1 LTTALGPVNTR
12 LDVMQADIASL
23 RTDVTGLKTD
33 VATLKTD
40 VAILKTDVAT
50 LKTDVATLKTDVATL
65 KTDVT
70 TLKTD
75 VTTLKTDVATM
86 RANITS
92 LEHSVDTR
100 FGVMQIEM
108 ENMKQ
113 TIEAVKT
120 SQIRVEL
127 EQYPRIAASLDFS
140 QVNKEK
146 SEQHE
151 GRIVSLENRVDVHD
165 LRITGLELAEAK

>member
-1 LTTALGPVNTR
+1 MDGKLTTALGPVNTR

-40 VAILKTDVAT
+40 VAT
-50 LKTDVATLKTDVATL
+50 LKTDVATLKTDVA
-65 KTDVT
+65 